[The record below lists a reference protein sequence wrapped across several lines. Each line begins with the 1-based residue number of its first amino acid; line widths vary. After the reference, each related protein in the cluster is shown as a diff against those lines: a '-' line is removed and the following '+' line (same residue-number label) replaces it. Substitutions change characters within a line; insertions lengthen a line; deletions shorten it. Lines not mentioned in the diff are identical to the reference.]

1 VTTYVLVHAPMVGPM
16 TWRPVAEELARRG
29 HIAVL
34 PSLMGR
40 AWLRAP
46 IWKRHVD
53 VVVEAIESLRGV
65 VAVGH
70 SGAGP
75 LLPLIAERADVTGL
89 IFVDAFT
96 EQTAPFPST
105 FRRRPGPDGR
115 GVIPSWADDETL
127 RPLIPDQEL
136 RRRCLDEIR
145 GLPEGYFNEIVPSS
159 REVAPPSAY
168 LLFSEVYRPA
178 ADKMR
183 ARGMAVRELPGG
195 HFHMLAE
202 PRAVTDAL
210 VALTAELT
218 GPRAAAVRV

>member
-1 VTTYVLVHAPMVGPM
+1 
-16 TWRPVAEELARRG
+16 
-29 HIAVL
+29 
-34 PSLMGR
+34 MGR
-40 AWLRAP
+40 AWLGTP
-46 IWKRHVD
+46 IWKHHVD
-53 VVVEAIESLRGV
+53 AVVEAVGPLRGV

-75 LLPLIAERADVTGL
+75 LLPLIAERADVAGL

-105 FRRRPGPDGR
+105 FPRRPGADGR

-127 RPLIPDQEL
+127 RPLIPDADL

-145 GLPEGYFNEIVPSS
+145 GLPEGYFDEIVPPS
-159 REVAPPSAY
+159 RGVAPSAY
-168 LLFSEVYRPA
+168 LLFSDVYRPA
-178 ADKMR
+178 ADQMR
-183 ARGMAVRELPGG
+183 ARGIAVRELSGG

-210 VALTAELT
+210 IALTAELT
-218 GPRAAAVRV
+218 GPRPAAVRL

>member
-1 VTTYVLVHAPMVGPM
+1 MTTYVLVHAPMVGPV
-16 TWRPVAEELARRG
+16 TWRPVADELAKRG
-29 HIAVL
+29 HVAVV
-34 PSLMGR
+34 PSLVGR
-40 AWLRAP
+40 AWLGAP
-46 IWKRHVD
+46 IWKRHVEA
-53 VVVEAIESLRGV
+53 VVESMQSLRGV

-75 LLPLIAERADVTGL
+75 LLPLIAERTDVAGL

-105 FRRRPGPDGR
+105 FPRRAGADGR

-127 RPLIPDQEL
+127 RPLIPDREL
-136 RRRCLDEIR
+136 RQRCLAEIR
-145 GLPEGYFNEIVPSS
+145 GLPEGYFSEIVPTS
-159 REVAPPSAY
+159 RELAPPSAY

-183 ARGMAVRELPGG
+183 ARRMAVRELSGG

-202 PRAVTDAL
+202 PPAVTDAL
-210 VALTAELT
+210 IALTAELT
-218 GPRAAAVRV
+218 GPRPAAVRG